1 MPRRSGRLPVLLFH
15 TMSREALIFPDTVY
29 RAGAK
34 HVPGLEAQHKFNRD
48 AASLGQ
54 DLYYHPDDE
63 LAPPTLVK

>member
-1 MPRRSGRLPVLLFH
+1 
-15 TMSREALIFPDTVY
+15 MSRQALIFPDTVY

-34 HVPGLEAQHKFNRD
+34 PVPGIEAQHEFNRD

-63 LAPPTLVK
+63 LAPPWLVK

>member
-1 MPRRSGRLPVLLFH
+1 MCRQ
-15 TMSREALIFPDTVY
+15 ALIFPDTVY

-34 HVPGLEAQHKFNRD
+34 HVPGIEAQHKFNRD

-63 LAPPTLVK
+63 LAPPSLVK